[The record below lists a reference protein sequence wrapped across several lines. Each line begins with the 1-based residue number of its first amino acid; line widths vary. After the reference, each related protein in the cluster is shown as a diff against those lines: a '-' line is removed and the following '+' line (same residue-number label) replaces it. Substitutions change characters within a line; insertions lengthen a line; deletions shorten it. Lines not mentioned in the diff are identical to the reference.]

1 MSQQQ
6 RFLQSFFSNGLVTGF
21 TSVLRAGLRI
31 KENKEVY
38 EGEVIELTPE
48 EAESQT
54 GGYGKVI
61 ASVVI
66 GLKTVKARWRTCV
79 PLCTVPIIPQSGMLV
94 ACSDCA
100 CKWKQQA

>member
-1 MSQQQ
+1 M
-6 RFLQSFFSNGLVTGF
+6 
-21 TSVLRAGLRI
+21 
-31 KENKEVY
+31 Y

-66 GLKTVKARWRTCV
+66 GLKTVKARRAPCLLAYTTFGV
-79 PLCTVPIIPQSGMLV
+79 SLYGS
-94 ACSDCA
+94 
-100 CKWKQQA
+100 

>member
-1 MSQQQ
+1 M
-6 RFLQSFFSNGLVTGF
+6 
-21 TSVLRAGLRI
+21 
-31 KENKEVY
+31 Y

-66 GLKTVKARWRTCV
+66 GLKTVKARWRTC
-79 PLCTVPIIPQSGMLV
+79 LLLYTVSIISQSEMLV
-94 ACSDCA
+94 ACNDCA
-100 CKWKQQA
+100 CE